1 MIHDSFEKVKNI
13 VRIDLEHYL
22 SMDKL
27 KIENE
32 EYLKIAYEMKSE
44 EYKNRINYFNL
55 EIII

>member
-1 MIHDSFEKVKNI
+1 LLESIWNI
-13 VRIDLEHYL
+13 IYQ
-22 SMDKL
+22 MDKL